1 MFLEDQLQKW
11 LRSSREICKRLLFQR
26 IQFFNWFHLFYLGY
40 LVVTNKCLQ
49 TKLWKW
55 NSLAQNL
62 FFPSICWLVHSRT
75 STEHEQKIFRIPRT
89 RTEQEPKK
97 YACSFIPEPKYEFM
111 IKHTGSAV
119 KERNF
124 SRRIFECTDVW
135 AGMGKAKSRHDMD
148 TAGLKEEIISLCIS
162 TEL

>member
-1 MFLEDQLQKW
+1 MPFHLSRSVPCPRPGNPDLFFLIGSREACEELMFLEDQLQKW
-11 LRSSREICKRLLFQR
+11 LRSSREICKQLLFQR

-97 YACSFIPEPKYEFM
+97 YACSFIPVSNTCLHWKLSNLHNDKTQF
-111 IKHTGSAV
+111 IQV
-119 KERNF
+119 
-124 SRRIFECTDVW
+124 
-135 AGMGKAKSRHDMD
+135 
-148 TAGLKEEIISLCIS
+148 
-162 TEL
+162 